1 MVVKTMLIKKKQSV
15 YLDDDLRRLITN
27 ELKNVHDQGYLDI
40 SVSSIIKKRLRDSYQ
55 IPMATEN
62 VK

>member
-1 MVVKTMLIKKKQSV
+1 MAKQLLIKKKQSV

-27 ELKNVHDQGYLDI
+27 ELKKLHAQGYLDA
-40 SVSSIIKKRLRDSYQ
+40 SVSFVIKKRLRDSYQ
-55 IPMATEN
+55 IPMVAKN